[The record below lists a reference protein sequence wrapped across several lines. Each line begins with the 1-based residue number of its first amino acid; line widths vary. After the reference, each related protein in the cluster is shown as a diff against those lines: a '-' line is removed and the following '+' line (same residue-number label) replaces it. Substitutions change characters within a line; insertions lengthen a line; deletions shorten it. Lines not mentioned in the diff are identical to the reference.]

1 MINSFSVER
10 YVTVVTVAFLRGIP
24 LVEYNITI

>member
-10 YVTVVTVAFLRGIP
+10 YVTVVTVAFLGGMS

>member
-10 YVTVVTVAFLRGIP
+10 YVTVVTVAFWEGMS